1 MDDHNPDHVNPSGD
15 DNGDVY
21 VDCDNI
27 IQVFMDVSI
36 AAFWVVLSYNLV
48 GVYLATFWEMCFNFR
63 VNFEDGGGD
72 ILSKR
77 RYPPAGLY
85 EGTDQK
91 MKNLSLI
98 Y

>member
-1 MDDHNPDHVNPSGD
+1 LDDHNPDHVNPSGD

-63 VNFEDGGGD
+63 VNFEDGGGGGGY
-72 ILSKR
+72 SFETSVSTCRTVR
-77 RYPPAGLY
+77 RYRP
-85 EGTDQK
+85 EDEK
-91 MKNLSLI
+91 S
-98 Y
+98 